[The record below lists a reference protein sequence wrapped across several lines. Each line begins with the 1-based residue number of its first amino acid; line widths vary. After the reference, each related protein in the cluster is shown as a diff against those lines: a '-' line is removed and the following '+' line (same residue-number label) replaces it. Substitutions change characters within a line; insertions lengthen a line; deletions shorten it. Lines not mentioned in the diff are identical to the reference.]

1 MGKQVSYD
9 APVFNSRGHLVKC
22 CDKASQVITAV
33 PSIRV
38 EAEPEPRYGYVLE
51 SAGCDCP
58 SRWIDHDWRRGHA
71 EFVRASPTA
80 TLQLTERPNENQ
92 GRATRARGGEMPQE
106 TLVSGQN
113 TRRARQAVFVAAHR
127 AVEVGQHHKRLQLD
141 FEHGQWWVTCLKCG
155 QQWAVE
161 DAAGPGT
168 CDGFDFETATPSDES
183 CYSD

>member
-71 EFVRASPTA
+71 EFVRA
-80 TLQLTERPNENQ
+80 
-92 GRATRARGGEMPQE
+92 
-106 TLVSGQN
+106 
-113 TRRARQAVFVAAHR
+113 
-127 AVEVGQHHKRLQLD
+127 
-141 FEHGQWWVTCLKCG
+141 
-155 QQWAVE
+155 
-161 DAAGPGT
+161 
-168 CDGFDFETATPSDES
+168 
-183 CYSD
+183 